1 MLYPTEL
8 RTAIKKGLAKRGLFY
23 FDGRGDRIRTY
34 DPLVPNQM
42 RYQAALRPDS
52 IIVTRKSSVFESET
66 HVIARSSERT
76 HHNPLMIATA
86 PTSKPL
92 APLKGVRVL
101 TLALNL
107 PGPAAVM
114 RLHAMGAKC
123 TKLEPLAPAGKITA
137 DPMGIYKPAAYEVM
151 HQGLKV
157 LQADL
162 KSTRGQASLHQQ
174 LAQADVLITSFRPS
188 ALNKLGLGWKD
199 LHKRY
204 PALCVV
210 SIVGAPGA
218 RAEEAGHDL
227 TYQADSGLL
236 NGLDMPA
243 SLYADMGGSL
253 IATEAVLQALLLRQR
268 PGKSQGKGV
277 FQQVALSDASSYLAL
292 PRTWGL
298 TTPQGDV
305 GGAHAGYKIYPCK
318 NGRVAV
324 AALEPHFAAR
334 ICEAAGLPKQAA
346 TQMHKRSTHNAL
358 AKFLASQT
366 RQQLDQLAN
375 NKDIPLHT
383 LPR

>member
-1 MLYPTEL
+1 MTVQP
-8 RTAIKKGLAKRGLFY
+8 
-23 FDGRGDRIRTY
+23 
-34 DPLVPNQM
+34 
-42 RYQAALRPDS
+42 
-52 IIVTRKSSVFESET
+52 
-66 HVIARSSERT
+66 RSSNSF
-76 HHNPLMIATA
+76 HA
-86 PTSKPL
+86 S
-92 APLKGVRVL
+92 LKGVRIL

-114 RLHAMGAKC
+114 RLQAMGAKC
-123 TKLEPLAPAGKITA
+123 TKLEPIAPLSMHTA
-137 DPMGIYKPAAYEVM
+137 DPMGIYKPAAYELM

-162 KSTRGQASLHQQ
+162 KSERGQRVLHKQ
-174 LAQADVLITSFRPS
+174 LAKTDVLITSFRPS
-188 ALNKLGLGWKD
+188 ALVKLGLAWTA

-204 PALCVV
+204 PALNVV
-210 SIVGAPGA
+210 SVVGALGE

-227 TYQADSGLL
+227 TYQADNGLL
-236 NGLDMPA
+236 NGLEMPA

-253 IATEAVLQALLLRQR
+253 FTTEAVLQALLLRQR

-277 FQQVALSDASSYLAL
+277 FQEVALSDASAYLAL

-324 AALEPHFAAR
+324 AALEPHFAVR
-334 ICEAAGLPKQAA
+334 LCEAAGLFKQAA
-346 TQMHKRSTHNAL
+346 TQMHKRSTHDSIAQFFATQTRAQLN
-358 AKFLASQT
+358 KLASS
-366 RQQLDQLAN
+366 R
-375 NKDIPLHT
+375 DIPLHT

>member
-1 MLYPTEL
+1 MT
-8 RTAIKKGLAKRGLFY
+8 
-23 FDGRGDRIRTY
+23 
-34 DPLVPNQM
+34 
-42 RYQAALRPDS
+42 
-52 IIVTRKSSVFESET
+52 
-66 HVIARSSERT
+66 
-76 HHNPLMIATA
+76 ATA
-86 PTSKPL
+86 LTSKPL
-92 APLKGVRVL
+92 TPLKGVRVL

-123 TKLEPLAPAGKITA
+123 IKLEPLAPVGKITA

-174 LAQADVLITSFRPS
+174 LAHTDVLITSFRPS

-298 TTPQGDV
+298 TAPQGDV